1 MGDAVFARRGKRLEC
16 GRVWSSDTCPW
27 FHLSAKTLSQQA
39 SPSAAAEPFLP
50 RWSAFSGFQLTSKL
64 LLLEKSISVI
74 VQRNRHHQLHRSTVL
89 NNLSLNNCKKLLL
102 LMPIHVPDP
111 PSSKQNRKAK
121 TKKKAKEKSLQGEIS
136 LPSAKIGLIIAVG
149 RIYFLRLEW
158 QSKTQVSWN
167 TNSSLIKRTI
177 ARRHVEPVLPKHG
190 CQLWQQLVF
199 PAPVCLT
206 QQQYKSSQ
214 TGATS
219 ILSPHEICLHFL
231 FLICFAIFFVLKR
244 LPSSFFFLKVIKIVC
259 SR

>member
-74 VQRNRHHQLHRSTVL
+74 VQRNRHHQLHRSTAWQVL
-89 NNLSLNNCKKLLL
+89 TNSLSLNNCKKLLL

-121 TKKKAKEKSLQGEIS
+121 TKISKNKNKLKKKTLLGEIS
-136 LPSAKIGLIIAVG
+136 LPSAKIGFNYCSRQNL
-149 RIYFLRLEW
+149 L
-158 QSKTQVSWN
+158 SKTWVAKQN
-167 TNSSLIKRTI
+167 TGVMKHKQRFDKEDHRT
-177 ARRHVEPVLPKHG
+177 
-190 CQLWQQLVF
+190 
-199 PAPVCLT
+199 
-206 QQQYKSSQ
+206 
-214 TGATS
+214 AT
-219 ILSPHEICLHFL
+219 CWT
-231 FLICFAIFFVLKR
+231 CVAKTR
-244 LPSSFFFLKVIKIVC
+244 LPTVAAACFPSTCLFDTTTI
-259 SR
+259 